1 VIQRSHKDSTA
12 DHFAIGP
19 RSSSSVTE
27 HLTFSPLVSPNNSPL
42 SCGWLDLVC
51 LQLLRYTLWC
61 EPNRFHHFAVSG
73 LIAQPLI
80 GAISDSSLSKYRR
93 RWWIVAS
100 TTLLTVSG
108 LALAFTE
115 PVASGLVSVFKG
127 GLGDWD
133 PERQKMVSH
142 CDWHCQTKLWTLIYG
157 LYVW

>member
-1 VIQRSHKDSTA
+1 VN
-12 DHFAIGP
+12 
-19 RSSSSVTE
+19 
-27 HLTFSPLVSPNNSPL
+27 L
-42 SCGWLDLVC
+42 
-51 LQLLRYTLWC
+51 
-61 EPNRFHHFAVSG
+61 NRFHHFVVSG

-115 PVASGLVSVFKG
+115 PVAAGLVSVFKG

-133 PERQKMVSH
+133 PERQKMVSY
-142 CDWHCQTKLWTLIYG
+142 CD
-157 LYVW
+157 